1 MMEVCTP
8 SVKLVKV
15 RYRYVLFAVLLR
27 YISQPHNIEL
37 DLERSAMETNIDT
50 TMEDWNKR

>member
-15 RYRYVLFAVLLR
+15 RYRYVFAVLLR